1 MDRVRKGKVRRRE
14 GMICQWI
21 REEGRGKK
29 EEWRGGWKRKRK
41 KRKEMREEKKR
52 EGKNRGGMRKSR

>member
-41 KRKEMREEKKR
+41 KEEGNERGKEKRREE
-52 EGKNRGGMRKSR
+52 

>member
-21 REEGRGKK
+21 REEGRWEKGRVEGRMEEEEKK
-29 EEWRGGWKRKRK
+29 EEGNERGKEKR
-41 KRKEMREEKKR
+41 REE
-52 EGKNRGGMRKSR
+52 

>member
-21 REEGRGKK
+21 RQERRGRK
-29 EEWRGGWKRKRK
+29 EEWREDGRGREKRGRK
-41 KRKEMREEKKR
+41 
-52 EGKNRGGMRKSR
+52 

>member
-41 KRKEMREEKKR
+41 KRKEMREEK
-52 EGKNRGGMRKSR
+52 

>member
-1 MDRVRKGKVRRRE
+1 MNRVRKGKVRRRE

-21 REEGRGKK
+21 RQERRGRK
-29 EEWRGGWKRKRK
+29 EEWRGGWKGKRK